1 MNLSPDDLRKLRARL
16 RYKVS
21 YEVGFACPDVE
32 DIVQETITR
41 FLVASQNEKIRND
54 EAFGAFVNGICRNVI
69 SEYRRRSQRD
79 DPMPEVVPEPPG
91 RSLPEADLFDLRQ
104 AIAVGLSQLPERDRR
119 ILRAFYLE
127 EKTKEE
133 ILAQTGLTDQNFR
146 VILFRAKEKFRAIYL
161 ELTKHQAAS
170 RHSSI

>member
-1 MNLSPDDLRKLRARL
+1 MNLSGEELEKLRLKL
-16 RYKVS
+16 RFKVS

-32 DIVQETITR
+32 DIVQEAIAR
-41 FLVASQNEKIRND
+41 WLVASQNEKIRNS
-54 EAFGAFVNGICRNVI
+54 ETVGAFLNGICRNVI

-79 DPMPEVVPEPPG
+79 EPMPEVVPEPPD
-91 RSLPEADLFDLRQ
+91 RHLAEADLFELRQ
-104 AIAVGLSQLPERDRR
+104 AIALGLAQLPERDRR

-133 ILAQTGLTDQNFR
+133 ILEQTGLTDQNFR

-161 ELTKHQAAS
+161 EHTKHQAAS